1 VACGA
6 EHTVCLTEEGGVFSF
21 GSGQYG
27 QLGHGSKSDEQ
38 LPRKIIELMGT
49 EVTQIECGKK
59 HTLAF
64 VPTRGRL
71 YAFGL
76 GGSGQLGNSAY
87 SSFTTPQ
94 GKFLVFK
101 RDLAKARSRKSA
113 SKYLICVLSLSLL
126 KSKIASFHVKFT
138 TLCQYAI

>member
-1 VACGA
+1 MQICYVACGA
-6 EHTVCLTEEGGVFSF
+6 EHTVCLTEDGGVFSF

-38 LPRKIIELMGT
+38 QPRKIIELMGT
-49 EVTQIECGKK
+49 EVSQVACGRK

-64 VPTRGRL
+64 VPTRGRM

-87 SSFTTPQ
+87 TSALTPQ
-94 GKFLVFK
+94 GEISIIFF
-101 RDLAKARSRKSA
+101 
-113 SKYLICVLSLSLL
+113 
-126 KSKIASFHVKFT
+126 F
-138 TLCQYAI
+138 AI

>member
-1 VACGA
+1 MGQFEFEFQVCYVSCGA
-6 EHTVCLTEEGGVFSF
+6 EHTVCLTEDGGVFSF

-49 EVTQIECGKK
+49 EVSQIACGKK

-64 VPTRGRL
+64 VPTRGRV

-76 GGSGQLGNSAY
+76 GGSGQLGNSVYNCAT
-87 SSFTTPQ
+87 SPQ
-94 GKFLVFK
+94 IVHGPWVGP
-101 RDLAKARSRKSA
+101 
-113 SKYLICVLSLSLL
+113 
-126 KSKIASFHVKFT
+126 T
-138 TLCQYAI
+138 GN